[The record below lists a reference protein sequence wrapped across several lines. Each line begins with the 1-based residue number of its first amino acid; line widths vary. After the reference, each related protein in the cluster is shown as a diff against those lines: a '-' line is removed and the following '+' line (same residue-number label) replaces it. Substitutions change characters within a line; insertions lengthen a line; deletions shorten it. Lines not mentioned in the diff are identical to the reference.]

1 MTWVQP
7 RVLDRSQITS
17 MIDRLNEW
25 CIHVAS
31 MEQLLEEKAGEI
43 LTL

>member
-7 RVLDRSQITS
+7 RVLDRSQIANMVT
-17 MIDRLNEW
+17 RLDGW
-25 CIHVAS
+25 CKHVNS
-31 MEQLLEEKAGEI
+31 MEKLLEEKASEI

>member
-7 RVLDRSQITS
+7 RVLDRAQIGGMATN
-17 MIDRLNEW
+17 LENW
-25 CIHVAS
+25 CVQVGAMEHLIEAKAS
-31 MEQLLEEKAGEI
+31 EI